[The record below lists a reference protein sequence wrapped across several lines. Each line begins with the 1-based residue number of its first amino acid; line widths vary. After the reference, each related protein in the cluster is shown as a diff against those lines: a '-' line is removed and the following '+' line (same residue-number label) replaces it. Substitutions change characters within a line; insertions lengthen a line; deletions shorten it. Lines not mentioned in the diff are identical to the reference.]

1 MMRSLARCA
10 VIALIVWLGGSL
22 TSAQAEGPPPPRDT
36 ALQRGVTTPLTPTRI
51 LERTDKLP
59 ADADGRVHVIVELAD
74 PPLAKALAATDPAQ
88 RQGAPGKLDVTGAAA
103 ADYTQRLVT
112 AQAQTQAAIAAR
124 FPRARVDHLYQVVFN
139 GLALTVP
146 PDDVAALAAL
156 PGVRRVH
163 PDGLMH
169 VDLDA
174 SLPLIGAP
182 AAWQALGGVAQAGA
196 GVKVAVVD
204 TGIRPENPLFSGDGF
219 SYPSSGGPW
228 PKGDCVTRPQ
238 FCNGKIIAARV
249 YPHFPLAPHEVLSPL
264 DMDGHGSHTAGIAVG
279 NTDVRATIGGI
290 HATISG
296 VAPRAWLMVYKAL
309 FSDGEGGAVGSVSN
323 LTAALEDAV
332 RDGADVI
339 NNSWGGTP
347 GDPTGT
353 PAAIAAE
360 NAVAAGVI
368 VVFSAGNRGPEP
380 GTLSTPGNTP
390 GVITVGATTT
400 TREFV
405 ADVQLAADDGPAFQV
420 SGASIGQGASGIFAS
435 AEGVADVTGNRAGYA
450 LNAYPPGAF
459 SGKIVL
465 VKRGQLAPAAK
476 SQHVAAGGAIG
487 MVLYNTQPNQPLLAD
502 AHVIPTVHVDQAAGL
517 ALRDYLAVHPHP
529 SVTLSPARP
538 SATPPD
544 RLAVFSGQG
553 PNWDPAILKPDL
565 VAPGVNILSAYSP
578 ANPLDGAP
586 FAVLSGTSMATPHV
600 AGAAALIRQR
610 YPQFTPAQV
619 KSALMTT
626 ARVEE
631 VRLEGGEAATVLAR
645 GAGRVDVGQA
655 LDPGLVFDPP
665 SLGLK
670 AVVGRAQRTVR
681 ATNVA
686 ATAAVYTVSALAPS
700 PNTQF
705 VVEPSQFALAPGA
718 TVTLTVTADLVG
730 GALHDYS
737 AGQIQVAE
745 VNGPH
750 RAHLVTW
757 LRAVASQVPARLDL
771 TVRSASGDTPL
782 TFTPNFD
789 APAPP
794 LTVYGLVAPDRYRL
808 SITADQ
814 DQTPDTHPL
823 DPAYGWRVV
832 TTTIEA
838 ATKLLVAQS
847 GHGSAALR
855 DVDLYVLRDA
865 NGDGRFDLHTEVVQ
879 ASHGLTVDEELRI
892 EDPLAGVYAIAA
904 YDRAG
909 QGDFDLRLWRV
920 GSQRANFQAE
930 WEPGPV
936 LAGRPYTVRLR
947 WQVAPPS
954 GETLFGVVRLAAPR
968 GEVHSIPVSLTR
980 QAESDLTLDAKP
992 STVEAGRPVTYSYTV
1007 TNYDDQPVEYVLTD
1021 QLPANLRPAPDTL
1034 EGWTYDPVNQRLQ
1047 TRFSLPPARTP
1058 IDFISSDGRP
1068 SAALRFID
1076 LPTEFGTGPLPQG
1089 RYGDDVG
1096 IDLPLPED
1104 SPALTYMGQT
1114 YRMVGLVSNGYLV
1127 PGGLQS
1133 DGDILSEPQ
1142 RLPNPG
1148 RPNPIVAPFWA
1159 DLDLGAGETGH
1170 GDWYAEVVTGG
1181 GFGGQ
1186 HALVVQWRE
1195 VELFAHPGTRYTF
1208 EVVMVLE
1215 TGQVYYLYDTLAGPV
1230 SGASVG
1236 IESPTGG
1243 QGKSWYFMGQPAG
1256 RAPHSRL
1263 TLTLDINPDVTPY
1276 AQRTLTYRARPM
1288 TAGVFTNQVTLARA
1302 DGTTRAFGTVSVTAT
1317 RPSPQTLT
1325 LTARPD
1331 RTGYARPLLPR
1342 LPVFG
1347 DGILAGEDPATRLV
1361 YLGMIQFAPANVPK
1375 GAELT
1380 GAAVELIGGD
1390 ARYLDPQAEARW
1402 TLDLLSPGVDEAF
1415 PRLLAPALADA
1426 PKDAT
1431 LEPVLTQADLAVGRA
1446 NTFRFAPGDLPL
1458 ALNRT
1463 LSFRLN
1469 GDALG
1474 SRRAIFIWDSGAGGH
1489 PPVLRLEY
1497 LPPVIERP

>member
-1 MMRSLARCA
+1 MMRSLVRCA
-10 VIALIVWLGGSL
+10 VIALVVWLAGGI
-22 TSAQAEGPPPPRDT
+22 TSAQADGPSPPRDNSIHRRVTPPPR
-36 ALQRGVTTPLTPTRI
+36 RV
-51 LERTDKLP
+51 LERTDKLAP
-59 ADADGRVHVIVELAD
+59 DGDGRVHVIVELVD
-74 PPLAKALAATDPAQ
+74 PPLAQALNAVPNRRAFKTAT
-88 RQGAPGKLDVTGAAA
+88 GKLDLTSAAGS
-103 ADYTQRLVT
+103 DYTRQLET
-112 AQAQTQAAIAAR
+112 AQAQTQAALAAR
-124 FPRARVDHLYQVVFN
+124 FPAAQVDHVYQVVFN

-146 PDDVAALAAL
+146 PDDIPALAVL
-156 PGVRRVH
+156 PGVRRVY
-163 PDGLMH
+163 PDSLMR

-174 SLPLIGAP
+174 SLPLIGVP
-182 AAWQALGGVAQAGA
+182 VAWQALGGVGQAGE

-204 TGIRPENPLFSGDGF
+204 TGIRPDNPLFSGDGF
-219 SYPSSGGPW
+219 SYPSSDGPW
-228 PKGDCVTRPQ
+228 PKGDCITRPQ
-238 FCNGKIIAARV
+238 FCNGKIIAART
-249 YPHFPLAPHEVLSPL
+249 YLHFPLAPHEMLSPL
-264 DMDGHGSHTAGIAVG
+264 DIDGHGSHTAGIAVG
-279 NTDVRATIGGI
+279 NAHVQAQVGGI
-290 HATISG
+290 SATISG

-360 NAVAAGVI
+360 NAVAAGVV

-380 GTLSTPGNTP
+380 GTLGAPGNTP

-405 ADVQLAADDGPAFQV
+405 ADVRLTAEHGPAFQV
-420 SGASIGQGASGIFAS
+420 SGASIGQGAAGAFVS
-435 AEGVADVTGNRAGYA
+435 AEGVADVTGNRAGFA
-450 LNAYPPGAF
+450 LNDYPPGAF

-476 SQHVAAGGAIG
+476 SQHVAAAGAVG
-487 MVLYNTQPNQPLLAD
+487 MVLYNTQANQPLLAD
-502 AHVIPTVHVDQAAGL
+502 THVIPTVHVDQAAGL
-517 ALRDYLAVHPHP
+517 ALRDYLATHLGTTA
-529 SVTLSPARP
+529 SLTPARP
-538 SATPPD
+538 AATQSD
-544 RLAVFSGQG
+544 VLAPFSGRG
-553 PNWDPAILKPDL
+553 PNWDPEVLKPDL
-565 VAPGVNILSAYSP
+565 VAPGVHILSAYSP

-586 FAVLSGTSMATPHV
+586 FAVLDGTSMAAPHV
-600 AGAAALIRQR
+600 AGAAALVRQR

-626 ARVEE
+626 AHMDE
-631 VRLEGGEAATVLAR
+631 VRLEGGGAATVLAR

-686 ATAAVYTVSALAPS
+686 SATATYTVTTQWPS
-700 PNTQF
+700 PDTHLE
-705 VVEPSQFALAPGA
+705 VEPSQFTLAPGE

-730 GALHDYS
+730 GALQDYS
-737 AGQIQVAE
+737 TGQLGLAE

-757 LRAVASQVPARLDL
+757 LRAVASQVPPRLDL
-771 TVRSASGDTPL
+771 TARSDSGDTPL

-789 APAPP
+789 ASAPP
-794 LTVYGLVAPDRYRL
+794 VTVYGLVAPNLYRL

-814 DQTPDTHPL
+814 DQSPDTHPL

-838 ATKLLVAQS
+838 ATKLLVAQT
-847 GHGSAALR
+847 GHASASLR

-879 ASHGLTVDEELRI
+879 ASHGLRVDEEI
-892 EDPLAGVYAIAA
+892 QVEDPVPGVYALAA

-920 GSQRANFQAE
+920 GSQMPNFQAE
-930 WEPGPV
+930 WG
-936 LAGRPYTVRLR
+936 AGAVQAGQPYTIRLH
-947 WQVAPPS
+947 WQAVTSP
-954 GETLFGVVRLAAPR
+954 GETLFGLVRLAGLG
-968 GEVHSIPVSLTR
+968 GEVHSIPVTLSR
-980 QAESDLTLDAKP
+980 QPENDLALDAKP
-992 STVEAGRPVTYSYTV
+992 ATVEAGQAVTYTYTV
-1007 TNYDDQPVEYVLTD
+1007 TNFEDQPVEYVLTD
-1021 QLPANLRPAPDTL
+1021 QLPANLRPAPDSL
-1034 EGWTYDPVNQRLQ
+1034 DGWTYDSVNRRLQ
-1047 TRFSLPPARTP
+1047 TRLTLPPVRTP
-1058 IDFISSDGRP
+1058 IDFVSSDDRP
-1068 SAALRFID
+1068 TTALRFID
-1076 LPTEFGTGPLPQG
+1076 LPTEVGAAGLPQG

-1096 IDLPLPED
+1096 VDFPLPD
-1104 SPALTYMGQT
+1104 DGPALTYMGQVYHT
-1114 YRMVGLVSNGYLV
+1114 VGLVSNGYLV

-1133 DGDILSEPQ
+1133 EGDILSDPQ
-1142 RLPNPG
+1142 RLPNPS

-1170 GDWYAEVVTGG
+1170 GDWYAAVVTGG
-1181 GFGGQ
+1181 AFGSQ
-1186 HALVVQWRE
+1186 HALVVQWRD

-1215 TGQVYYLYDTLAGPV
+1215 TGQVYYLYDTLAGPMTA
-1230 SGASVG
+1230 ASVG

-1263 TLTLDINPDVTPY
+1263 TLTLEVNPTVVPFV
-1276 AQRTLTYRARPM
+1276 QRTLTYRARPM

-1302 DGTTRAFGTVSVTAT
+1302 DGTTREFGTVSVTAT

-1347 DGILAGEDPATRLV
+1347 EGILAGEDPNARLV
-1361 YLGMIQFAPANVPK
+1361 YYGMIQFAPANVPK

-1380 GAAVELIGGD
+1380 GASVELIGRD
-1390 ARYLDPQAEARW
+1390 ARYLDPQAGARW
-1402 TLDLLSPGVDEAF
+1402 TLDLLSPSVDEAF
-1415 PRLLAPALADA
+1415 PHLLASAVAAA
-1426 PKDAT
+1426 PKDFT
-1431 LEPVLTQADLAVGRA
+1431 LEPILTQADVGVGRVNA
-1446 NTFRFAPGDLPL
+1446 FRFAPGDLPL
-1458 ALNRT
+1458 ALNRA

-1474 SRRAIFIWDSGAGGH
+1474 GHRAIFIWDSGEGGH

-1497 LPPVIERP
+1497 LPPIVERP